1 MRRERDG
8 SPATIPP
15 VVGLLHLLCQAA
27 VVAAVV
33 VVVVPGVLHQVVA
46 EAVAGVASPHLV
58 QNSPQAAWLRCN
70 WLPMV

>member
-8 SPATIPP
+8 SPASVPP
-15 VVGLLHLLCQAA
+15 VVGLLHLLCQA
-27 VVAAVV
+27 AAVV

-70 WLPMV
+70 WLPIV

>member
-8 SPATIPP
+8 SPASVPP
-15 VVGLLHLLCQAA
+15 VVGLLHLLCQ
-27 VVAAVV
+27 AAVV

-58 QNSPQAAWLRCN
+58 
-70 WLPMV
+70 

>member
-8 SPATIPP
+8 SPASVPP
-15 VVGLLHLLCQAA
+15 VVGLLHLLCQ
-27 VVAAVV
+27 AAVV

-70 WLPMV
+70 WLPIV

>member
-8 SPATIPP
+8 SPATVPN

-27 VVAAVV
+27 VVVV
-33 VVVVPGVLHQVVA
+33 VVPVVPGVLHQVVA

-70 WLPMV
+70 WLPIV

>member
-8 SPATIPP
+8 SPANIPP
-15 VVGLLHLLCQAA
+15 VVGLLHLLCQAVVV
-27 VVAAVV
+27 VVA

-70 WLPMV
+70 WLPIV